1 MAKKTPSP
9 KCTWNR
15 HKWQPRQ
22 DDPIEGTILKECVFC
37 NQTKVFKLKEGDL
50 NESDEQDSA

>member
-1 MAKKTPSP
+1 MAKKAPSP

-15 HKWQPRQ
+15 HKWQCIAVSQ
-22 DDPIEGTILKECVFC
+22 DEETLKQKCVFC
-37 NQTKVFKLKEGDL
+37 GQERIIANKGDL

>member
-1 MAKKTPSP
+1 MAKKTPIP

-15 HKWQPRQ
+15 HKWQCIAVSQ
-22 DDPIEGTILKECVFC
+22 DEETLKQKCVFC
-37 NQTKVFKLKEGDL
+37 GQERIIANKGDL